1 MVFTVDS
8 VSLEEA
14 PQSVSSLYH
23 QFPKLREAARTL
35 VDKRR
40 QVVAGARS
48 LYLTVREFAISHNQ
62 DSKLDIMGT
71 DNLANNVAIIIKNQA
86 SGSSLVS
93 HVDRL
98 SSDDLETMVTS
109 LTGLTMSSSPFRL
122 QISLIGGFADNKN
135 VSASLLLPILGTIH
149 ANPHYFEVGQLC
161 VGEACTSVARDTGLA
176 LPLVTGVGLSLKT
189 GELFPAMFTDKGP
202 DMDLRLARTLTGG
215 EKVGMLAVYDCVHE
229 EMVIGPF
236 TYSPMRAV
244 DIWLQQND
252 QFLLQSLSPCPE
264 AIEDKERFT
273 ASLRATLRVIKEHPY
288 PSVTLFP
295 ANNSRNYR
303 KDNNTGHWVARS
315 SNNNVSAVSTAAP
328 TSTTAAAAWYPQ
340 QYIKTEA
347 SLSYKEAGLGYK
359 AESLTYKTDPAFN
372 INNFHHFKHEAMPW
386 QSMQPLPQAYY

>member
-1 MVFTVDS
+1 MFS
-8 VSLEEA
+8 
-14 PQSVSSLYH
+14 P
-23 QFPKLREAARTL
+23 
-35 VDKRR
+35 
-40 QVVAGARS
+40 
-48 LYLTVREFAISHNQ
+48 IS
-62 DSKLDIMGT
+62 
-71 DNLANNVAIIIKNQA
+71 
-86 SGSSLVS
+86 
-93 HVDRL
+93 
-98 SSDDLETMVTS
+98 
-109 LTGLTMSSSPFRL
+109 
-122 QISLIGGFADNKN
+122 
-135 VSASLLLPILGTIH
+135 GTIH

-315 SNNNVSAVSTAAP
+315 SNNNVSVSTAAP